1 MIGLGA
7 LGVGSGATAL
17 TGATIQNSIAPTADF
32 RIGVPDDTPADA
44 LLIERGQGFDTEPSG
59 ASGAYTAS
67 APDDTFY
74 DKTES
79 AVAADDNTNG
89 DLKLGLVIPFDQIP
103 DSGENTLTLDF
114 PQFLKITNNSGS
126 EQKII
131 IQYAEEIN
139 VSGTGFGTVP
149 NNLADEKIGYAN
161 TSSKAGTGK
170 PFVSDEY
177 GGLTSD
183 GIDFDAAAD
192 VVSFEIENTNDNDK
206 KRISPA
212 SGAAGQASSFSARTG
227 GGVAFDVDLKI
238 EIDNS
243 VGEKIHSF
251 VEGIEA
257 GSFKILNKIFVG
269 TTDGTEVSS
278 VGVPPEP
285 IS

>member
-44 LLIERGQGFDTEPSG
+44 LLIERGQGFDAKPSG

-67 APDDTFY
+67 APDTTFY

-103 DSGENTLTLDF
+103 DAGGSTLTLDF

-126 EQKII
+126 EQNII
-131 IQYAEEIN
+131 IQYAEEID
-139 VSGTGFGTVP
+139 VSGNFAEVP
-149 NNLADEKIGYAN
+149 DSLADDKIGYAN
-161 TSSKAGTGK
+161 TSSKAGTSR
-170 PFVSDEY
+170 PFVSDDY
-177 GGLTSD
+177 GAATD
-183 GIDFDAAAD
+183 GGINFDGAAE
-192 VVSFEIENTNDNDK
+192 VVSFEIERNSEDTKNQ
-206 KRISPA
+206 ISPF
-212 SGAAGQASSFSARTG
+212 GGGAGQLSEFSAKTG
-227 GGVAFDVDLKI
+227 NGVAFDVDLKI
-238 EIDNS
+238 EIDDS

-251 VEGIEA
+251 VDGIEV

-269 TTDGTEVSS
+269 TTNGAEVASF
-278 VGVPPEP
+278 GVPPKP

>member
-44 LLIERGQGFDTEPSG
+44 LLIERGQGFDAKPSG

-67 APDDTFY
+67 APDTTFY

-103 DSGENTLTLDF
+103 DAGGSTLTLDF

-126 EQKII
+126 EQNII
-131 IQYAEEIN
+131 IQYAEEID
-139 VSGTGFGTVP
+139 VSGNFAEVP
-149 NNLADEKIGYAN
+149 DSLADDKIGYAN
-161 TSSKAGTGK
+161 TSSKAGTSR
-170 PFVSDEY
+170 PFVSDDY
-177 GGLTSD
+177 GAATDG
-183 GIDFDAAAD
+183 GIDFEDAAK
-192 VVSFEIENTNDNDK
+192 VVSFEIENNNDDSK
-206 KRISPA
+206 DQISP
-212 SGAAGQASSFSARTG
+212 SGGGAGQLSGFSAKTG
-227 GGVAFDVDLKI
+227 DGVAFDVDLKI
-238 EIDNS
+238 EIDDS

-251 VEGIEA
+251 VDGIEV

-269 TTDGTEVSS
+269 TTNGAEVASF
-278 VGVPPEP
+278 GVPPKP